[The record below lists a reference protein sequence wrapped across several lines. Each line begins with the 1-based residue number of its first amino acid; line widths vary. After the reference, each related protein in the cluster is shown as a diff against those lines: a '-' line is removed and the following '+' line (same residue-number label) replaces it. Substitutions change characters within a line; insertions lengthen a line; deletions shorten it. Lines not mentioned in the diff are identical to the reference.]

1 MRYNIKVRSG
11 KKSPKYHIDL
21 VDADLNKKY
30 KYIYTLKSEIGYD
43 VSAAT
48 QIAENQVLLLVK
60 KDLGY
65 DSKIDYKNLFYVIDY
80 TENSCKRVKSPF
92 PKMLYVD
99 NYITADDGRSYYVS
113 GQTKDDRS
121 GLFFYDCSQNTVEP
135 ILLDDWEREDHIVN
149 FNLVKQ

>member
-1 MRYNIKVRSG
+1 M
-11 KKSPKYHIDL
+11 
-21 VDADLNKKY
+21 
-30 KYIYTLKSEIGYD
+30 
-43 VSAAT
+43 
-48 QIAENQVLLLVK
+48 LLLVK